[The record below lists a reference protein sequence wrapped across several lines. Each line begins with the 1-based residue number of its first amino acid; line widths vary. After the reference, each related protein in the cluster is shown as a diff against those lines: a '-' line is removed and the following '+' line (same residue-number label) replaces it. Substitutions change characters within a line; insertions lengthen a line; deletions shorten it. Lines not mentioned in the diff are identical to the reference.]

1 MTARRLHITKIVV
14 RDLKYVSKMSS
25 KNRWEYGGKVKYDR
39 CMNYKGLTYVTSKE
53 RARVDSSVLDVEW
66 SDAPIAYHTH
76 PSLLKEIPD
85 EVGSTIFT
93 TLPSDADLESFIKCF
108 PNLQVNIICDARGYY
123 VIDIFDAVKMGT
135 VPVPESVFSL
145 MREVRYEDFLYKRG
159 FGEDKCEYFSTD
171 LYEWKWFINEYLHT
185 RLNELYGVS
194 IKFYGYDDEPPTVII
209 DA

>member
-14 RDLKYVSKMSS
+14 KDLKYVSKMSS

-171 LYEWKWFINEYLHT
+171 LYEWKWFINEHLHT

-194 IKFYGYDDEPPTVII
+194 IKFYGYDDEPPMVII

>member
-1 MTARRLHITKIVV
+1 
-14 RDLKYVSKMSS
+14 MSS

-39 CMNYKGLTYVTSKE
+39 CMNYNGLTYVTSKE

-194 IKFYGYDDEPPTVII
+194 IKFYGYDDEPPMVII

>member
-14 RDLKYVSKMSS
+14 KDLKYVSKMSS

-171 LYEWKWFINEYLHT
+171 LHEWKWFINEYLHT

-194 IKFYGYDDEPPTVII
+194 IKFYGYDDEPPMVII

>member
-1 MTARRLHITKIVV
+1 MTAYRLHISKSVV
-14 RDLKYVSKMSS
+14 KDLKSVSKLSS

-53 RARVDSSVLDVEW
+53 RARVDASVLETEW

-76 PSLLKEIPD
+76 PSLLKVVPD
-85 EVGSTIFT
+85 EVGPTIFT
-93 TLPSDADLESFIKCF
+93 TLPSDADFESFIKGF
-108 PNLQVNIICDARGYY
+108 PDMQVNIICDARGYY
-123 VIDIFDAVKMGT
+123 VIDIFEAVKNGT
-135 VPVPESVFSL
+135 VPIPDGVFSL
-145 MREVRYEDFLYKRG
+145 MREVRYEEFLFTRG

-171 LYEWKWFINEYLHT
+171 LQEWKQFINEDLHP
-185 RLNELYGVS
+185 RLHELYGIS

>member
-171 LYEWKWFINEYLHT
+171 LREWKWFINEELHT